1 MFHLGFRALGIVIS
15 LLLLG
20 GCASDSTGVIHEEQP
35 DYIQGYADKIREC
48 EEAAADLHYDLIYLD
63 EDEIPELVVGQT
75 GYNVSVYTFSS
86 GKLYTIIEDWPYGAM
101 GNAGYEYIPKKNVIR
116 NENADLAGAILYI
129 SYDRVNGEHEIE
141 SYYEKTLS
149 SWAFRDI
156 NHNYAIDDNEPI
168 TEDRYYYYGDQEITA
183 EEYETYFII
192 GEYHWLQGSKDA
204 SEILVEL
211 EGMML

>member
-1 MFHLGFRALGIVIS
+1 MFPLGFRGLVIVIG

-20 GCASDSTGVIHEEQP
+20 GCTNGSTGVMNEEQAA
-35 DYIQGYADKIREC
+35 YIQEYIDKIRAC
-48 EEAAADLHYDLIYLD
+48 EKDAADLQYDLIYLD

-75 GYNVSVYTFSS
+75 GYDVSVYTFSS
-86 GKLYTIIEDWPYGAM
+86 GKLYTIIAHWPYGAM

-116 NENADLAGAILYI
+116 NENADLAGAILYT
-129 SYDRVNGEHEIE
+129 SYDRVNEDHEIE

-183 EEYETYFII
+183 EEYEAYFML

-204 SEILVEL
+204 SEILAEL